1 MIGWLTLM
9 INPWWLTIDNR
20 IITQLVVNHLFRIIY
35 PLMINPCLEK
45 MILPIAIFLDVFG
58 RFACLFHWPSI
69 NSHHTW
75 PLVVVEVQH
84 VANGAIGDGRGE
96 DRNVVE
102 VGPVANRCGVVDFL
116 VTSQPSK
123 KTFKKS
129 RKHIKKMV
137 DELWSSLYWDF
148 DESCTSF
155 CRILVIR
162 LIFSGGSKKIL
173 SAKTIQNMSEL
184 DSV

>member
-1 MIGWLTLM
+1 
-9 INPWWLTIDNR
+9 
-20 IITQLVVNHLFRIIY
+20 
-35 PLMINPCLEK
+35 
-45 MILPIAIFLDVFG
+45 
-58 RFACLFHWPSI
+58 
-69 NSHHTW
+69 
-75 PLVVVEVQH
+75 VEVQH

-129 RKHIKKMV
+129 RKNIKKMV